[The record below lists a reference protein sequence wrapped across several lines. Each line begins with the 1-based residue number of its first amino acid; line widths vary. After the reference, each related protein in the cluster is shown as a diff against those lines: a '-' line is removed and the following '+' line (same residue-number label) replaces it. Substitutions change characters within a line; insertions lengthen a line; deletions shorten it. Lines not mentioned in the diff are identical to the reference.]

1 MLRLYN
7 FSVRWVIFINDIVCL
22 FACGFQ
28 VNICWCDHE
37 KSEKVHLQNNETL
50 FLLFFSL
57 FHTVSWSWWEA
68 DDSVDRGTWYLY
80 SPPKHPHITGDP
92 LKRMVRRSHPHHT
105 HACAYATL
113 NCLSSPNYVHRSSF
127 HLFCTFH
134 STHQGSEWRYCW
146 NHPGKEE
153 RVFHF
158 LFLHQSLWWKIELS
172 GTHTKHSKGFF
183 FSDWQ
188 HYQKQIYAYYA
199 YPSTSQI
206 V

>member
-1 MLRLYN
+1 MP
-7 FSVRWVIFINDIVCL
+7 
-22 FACGFQ
+22 
-28 VNICWCDHE
+28 
-37 KSEKVHLQNNETL
+37 

-57 FHTVSWSWWEA
+57 FHTIVSWSWWEA

-80 SPPKHPHITGDP
+80 SPPKYPHITGDP
-92 LKRMVRRSHPHHT
+92 LKRMVRLSHPHHT

-113 NCLSSPNYVHRSSF
+113 NCLSSPNYIHLSSF

-183 FSDWQ
+183 FFSLIDNTIRIKSMLIMHIHQPAKLFSIAVKTRLCNFCVLYCMITFECFCVFIYSDAMYLYIF
-188 HYQKQIYAYYA
+188 HI
-199 YPSTSQI
+199 T
-206 V
+206 

>member
-1 MLRLYN
+1 M
-7 FSVRWVIFINDIVCL
+7 
-22 FACGFQ
+22 
-28 VNICWCDHE
+28 
-37 KSEKVHLQNNETL
+37 
-50 FLLFFSL
+50 
-57 FHTVSWSWWEA
+57 
-68 DDSVDRGTWYLY
+68 DRGTWYLY
-80 SPPKHPHITGDP
+80 SPPKYPHITGDP
-92 LKRMVRRSHPHHT
+92 LKRMVRHSHPHHT

-113 NCLSSPNYVHRSSF
+113 NCLSSPNYVHLSSF

-183 FSDWQ
+183 SLSESNLCLLCIAINQPNCLVQLFKLYCVISVL
-188 HYQKQIYAYYA
+188 YCMITFECFYVFIYTDGMYLYIFHI
-199 YPSTSQI
+199 T
-206 V
+206 